1 LAQEA
6 EKLRLEARAEAV
18 NAQVSQYSA
27 EKARK
32 AAVALKEKADA
43 SAKVANEQKANAE
56 RNLQAA
62 QAATQR
68 ANEATAAAQQSA
80 QRLTGALERGELI
93 RSGLEAYRREQY
105 ALAQDAF
112 KTLRSQSN
120 EQNFTAQQ
128 LKQFERDY
136 GWSQSRLGDTYHK
149 LREFDKAIEHY
160 ENGRVI
166 LENVLKDE
174 PAAILFETYHG
185 LAHAYHDN
193 AKSRTVDNAAPTSTN
208 LTPEQQLAKAEDYYK
223 KAATYQ
229 ETLTTNSPLAAAASL
244 KNLVSL
250 YMDIG
255 KYDEAEQRLKDVIET
270 YKKVEPEPGDRT
282 IGALKELAE
291 FYRGRGRYEEALH
304 TYNQLIDIQEKITD
318 TTSDPESIRALADN
332 YNEVSQLYNALKDEA
347 PSEAAFHLAER
358 IQQIVLKLRNQR
370 ELIADLKKLAVIT
383 LDEDLDVMGDS
394 YIVLGRYQEAAHAFE
409 ASLAIREAIK
419 SENNSIATSYLKLG
433 DLYREQLK
441 NNDKAE
447 GYYKQLIQVRK
458 NLKGSL
464 TGASDPM
471 SQYILGLRRLAL
483 LYADNMNKPAEAE
496 ALLNEAVAALSPIN
510 GRLSWDEELTVYDDL
525 LKLYQK
531 QEKDAQTIKIKKF
544 EAFTRDRNDFAV
556 AYRSPD
562 YQHFMYEFI
571 MAAGDVA

>member
-80 QRLTGALERGELI
+80 QRLAGALERGELI
-93 RSGLEAYRREQY
+93 RSGLESYRREQY
-105 ALAQDAF
+105 PLAQDAF
-112 KTLRSQSN
+112 EKLEVKLKALRSQVSD
-120 EQNFTAQQ
+120 QNFTPQQ
-128 LKQFERDY
+128 LRQFERDY

-149 LREFDKAIEHY
+149 LRQFDKAIEHY

-166 LENVLKDE
+166 LEQVLKDE
-174 PAAILFETYHG
+174 PAPILFETYHG

-193 AKSRTVDNAAPTSTN
+193 AKARTDGASITTTSTT
-208 LTPEQQLAKAEDYYK
+208 LTTEQQLAKAEDYYK

-229 ETLTTNSPLAAAASL
+229 ESLTTNNPVAAAASL

-255 KYDEAEQRLKDVIET
+255 KYDEAEQRLKEVVET
-270 YKKVEPEPGDRT
+270 YKKVEPEPGDGT
-282 IGALKELAE
+282 IGALKDLAE
-291 FYRGRGRYEEALH
+291 FYRGRSGYEDALR

-332 YNEVSQLYNALKDEA
+332 YNELSQIHNALKDETR
-347 PSEAAFHLAER
+347 SEAAFRLAER
-358 IQQIVLKLRNQR
+358 IQQIVLKLRNQ
-370 ELIADLKKLAVIT
+370 
-383 LDEDLDVMGDS
+383 
-394 YIVLGRYQEAAHAFE
+394 
-409 ASLAIREAIK
+409 
-419 SENNSIATSYLKLG
+419 
-433 DLYREQLK
+433 
-441 NNDKAE
+441 
-447 GYYKQLIQVRK
+447 
-458 NLKGSL
+458 
-464 TGASDPM
+464 P
-471 SQYILGLRRLAL
+471 
-483 LYADNMNKPAEAE
+483 
-496 ALLNEAVAALSPIN
+496 
-510 GRLSWDEELTVYDDL
+510 
-525 LKLYQK
+525 
-531 QEKDAQTIKIKKF
+531 
-544 EAFTRDRNDFAV
+544 
-556 AYRSPD
+556 
-562 YQHFMYEFI
+562 
-571 MAAGDVA
+571 